1 MEVQQWRWRVIMLER
16 LPVPR
21 GRAGLL
27 QSLLASSS
35 DPDFVPA
42 LSTCVG
48 WIYCPGV
55 VSDRSGET

>member
-1 MEVQQWRWRVIMLER
+1 MLER